1 MIPTKDEF
9 YKALVDRH
17 GAENQKKFDEAV
29 VAICGL
35 GGLGSNIATCLA
47 RAGIGH
53 LILIDYDFVDVSNL
67 HRQQYKINQVGM
79 RKTDA
84 MAANL
89 HEINPY
95 IKIETH
101 NIKLTEANTKPLIEK
116 ADIVCEAFD
125 APESKAMLVNLVLEQ
140 MSDKYILSSSGMAGF
155 GSANDIK
162 TRRVSKRFYLS
173 GDGVSDVND
182 GIGLIS
188 SRVMVCG
195 AHEAHMVVK
204 ILIGEL
210 DA

>member
-1 MIPTKDEF
+1 MIPTKEEF
-9 YKALVDRH
+9 YQALVERH
-17 GAENQKKFDEAV
+17 GADNQKKFDEAV

-47 RAGIGH
+47 RAGVGH
-53 LILIDYDFVDVSNL
+53 LILIDFDSVDVSNL

-79 RKTDA
+79 AKTDA
-84 MAANL
+84 LKANL
-89 HEINPY
+89 EEINPF

-101 NIKLTEANTKPLIEK
+101 QVKMTEANSKSLIEK
-116 ADIVCEAFD
+116 ASIVCEAFD
-125 APESKAMLVNLVLEQ
+125 SAQNKAMLVNLVLEQ
-140 MSDKYILSSSGMAGF
+140 MPEKYILSSSGMAGF
-155 GSANDIK
+155 NSANDIS
-162 TRRVSKRFYLS
+162 TRKVSKKFYMS

-195 AHEAHMVVK
+195 AHEAHMVIR

>member
-1 MIPTKDEF
+1 
-9 YKALVDRH
+9 
-17 GAENQKKFDEAV
+17 
-29 VAICGL
+29 
-35 GGLGSNIATCLA
+35 
-47 RAGIGH
+47 
-53 LILIDYDFVDVSNL
+53 
-67 HRQQYKINQVGM
+67 
-79 RKTDA
+79 
-84 MAANL
+84 
-89 HEINPY
+89 
-95 IKIETH
+95 
-101 NIKLTEANTKPLIEK
+101 
-116 ADIVCEAFD
+116 
-125 APESKAMLVNLVLEQ
+125 
-140 MSDKYILSSSGMAGF
+140 MAGF

>member
-1 MIPTKDEF
+1 LIPTKDEF

-17 GAENQKKFDEAV
+17 GADNQKKFDEAA

-79 RKTDA
+79 KKTDA

-125 APESKAMLVNLVLEQ
+125 TPESKAMLVNLVLEQ
-140 MSDKYILSSSGMAGF
+140 ISDKYILSSSGMAGF

-162 TRRVSKRFYLS
+162 ARRVSKRFYLL

-195 AHEAHMVVK
+195 AHEAHMVIR

>member
-1 MIPTKDEF
+1 LIPTKEEF
-9 YKALVDRH
+9 YQALIERH
-17 GAENQKKFDEAV
+17 GADNQKKFDEAV

-47 RAGIGH
+47 RAGVGH
-53 LILIDYDFVDVSNL
+53 LILIDFDSVDVTNL
-67 HRQQYKINQVGM
+67 HRQQYKINQVGIA
-79 RKTDA
+79 KTDA
-84 MAANL
+84 LKANL
-89 HEINPY
+89 EEINPF

-101 NIKLTEANTKPLIEK
+101 QVKMTEANSKSLIEK
-116 ADIVCEAFD
+116 ASIVCEAFD
-125 APESKAMLVNLVLEQ
+125 SAQNKAMLVNLVLEQ
-140 MSDKYILSSSGMAGF
+140 MPEKYILSSSGMAGF
-155 GSANDIK
+155 NSANDIS
-162 TRRVSKRFYLS
+162 TRKVSKKFYMS

-195 AHEAHMVVK
+195 AHEAHMVIR

>member
-1 MIPTKDEF
+1 MIPTKEEF
-9 YKALVDRH
+9 YQALIERH
-17 GAENQKKFDEAV
+17 GADNQKKFDEAV

-47 RAGIGH
+47 RAGVGH
-53 LILIDYDFVDVSNL
+53 LILIDFDSVDVTNL
-67 HRQQYKINQVGM
+67 HRQQYKINQVGIA
-79 RKTDA
+79 KTA
-84 MAANL
+84 ALKANL
-89 HEINPY
+89 EEINPF

-101 NIKLTEANTKPLIEK
+101 QVKMTEANSKSLIEK
-116 ADIVCEAFD
+116 ASIVCEAFD
-125 APESKAMLVNLVLEQ
+125 SAQNKAMLVNLVLEQ
-140 MSDKYILSSSGMAGF
+140 MPDKYILSSSGMAGF

-162 TRRVSKRFYLS
+162 ARRVSKRFYLL

-195 AHEAHMVVK
+195 AHEAHMVIR

>member
-1 MIPTKDEF
+1 MIPTKEEF
-9 YKALVDRH
+9 YQALVERH
-17 GAENQKKFDEAV
+17 GADNQKKFDEAV

-79 RKTDA
+79 KKTDA

-125 APESKAMLVNLVLEQ
+125 SAESKAMLVNLVLEQ

-195 AHEAHMVVK
+195 AHEAHMVIK

>member
-1 MIPTKDEF
+1 LIPTKEEF
-9 YKALVDRH
+9 YQALVERH
-17 GAENQKKFDEAV
+17 GADNQKKFDEAV

-79 RKTDA
+79 KKTDA

-125 APESKAMLVNLVLEQ
+125 TPESKAMLVNLVLEQ
-140 MSDKYILSSSGMAGF
+140 ISDKYILSSSGMAGF

-162 TRRVSKRFYLS
+162 ARRVSKRFYLL

-195 AHEAHMVVK
+195 AHEAHMVIR

>member
-1 MIPTKDEF
+1 MIPTKEEF
-9 YKALVDRH
+9 YQALVERH
-17 GAENQKKFDEAV
+17 GADNQKKFDEAV

-47 RAGIGH
+47 RAGVGH
-53 LILIDYDFVDVSNL
+53 LILIDFDSVDVSNL

-79 RKTDA
+79 KKTDA
-84 MAANL
+84 MVANL

-125 APESKAMLVNLVLEQ
+125 SAQSKAMLVNLVLEQ
-140 MSDKYILSSSGMAGF
+140 MPDKYILSSSGMAGF

-162 TRRVSKRFYLS
+162 ARRVSKRFYLL

-195 AHEAHMVVK
+195 AHEAHMVIR